1 MKNSLITLCF
11 LSLCLYSAYLYYQG
25 TDFYKESLLVNASW
39 QKRIDLIVP
48 KNELDVQSGKQLQ
61 TEHIRLIGRIRFL
74 ANGIFIRT
82 YSIITL
88 DTNEEQN
95 VRELPPLTDR
105 GSWSIMDSYLII
117 KSEGFDRQEVLSE
130 VQTTHLDR
138 VKAILG
144 KNSEQVLHLHQIDSS
159 TVLLV
164 GLDTISKV
172 LVAN

>member
-1 MKNSLITLCF
+1 
-11 LSLCLYSAYLYYQG
+11 
-25 TDFYKESLLVNASW
+25 
-39 QKRIDLIVP
+39 
-48 KNELDVQSGKQLQ
+48 
-61 TEHIRLIGRIRFL
+61 
-74 ANGIFIRT
+74 
-82 YSIITL
+82 
-88 DTNEEQN
+88 
-95 VRELPPLTDR
+95 
-105 GSWSIMDSYLII
+105 MDSYLII